1 MSYDTLDITNVT
13 TTINYCQGYSVNTPT
28 GDSGFEL
35 QPPHYHQC
43 HYQDPY
49 FQDYRV
55 NTPDRDSRFF
65 KLRVPDYHQCPQQD
79 PYFQDYCVNTPTGDS
94 VFKL

>member
-55 NTPDRDSRFF
+55 NTPARDSSFLSYESLTTINVPSRIHTF
-65 KLRVPDYHQCPQQD
+65 KIIV
-79 PYFQDYCVNTPTGDS
+79 
-94 VFKL
+94 